1 MEEERSRKIAIL
13 IDAENIS
20 SKYAK
25 LALDEA
31 ARLGTV
37 ICKRIYAD
45 WSSSVSASWRKAVMD
60 YSIQPIQQFSNT
72 TGKNSSDSAMIIDA
86 MDLLHAGKL
95 QGFCIVS
102 SDSDFTRLAAR
113 LRESEMMVIGMG
125 EKKTPTSFISACD
138 KFLYLDVLLSEK
150 LQKEPVALT
159 AAKPKPTKKATA
171 AKSETVAVAA
181 EPSDA
186 PVKSG
191 MDKDEITKAIAE
203 LIDENSDEDGWFFMG
218 ALGSQLLS
226 KYPDFDARNFGFPKL
241 TLFVKSLDT
250 YEFRSDTNPSNP
262 HLHLVYVRKK
272 RENATQPATE

>member
-1 MEEERSRKIAIL
+1 MEEEQSRKIAIL

-20 SKYAK
+20 HKYAK

-31 ARLGTV
+31 ARMGTV

-45 WSSSVSASWRKAVMD
+45 WSSSVTASWRKAVMD

-102 SDSDFTRLAAR
+102 SDSDFTRLASR

-125 EKKTPTSFISACD
+125 EQKTPASFISACD
-138 KFLYLDVLLSEK
+138 KFLYLDLLLSEK
-150 LQKEPVALT
+150 LQKENAAPT
-159 AAKPKPTKKATA
+159 ATKPKPPKKTTA
-171 AKSETVAVAA
+171 IKSDSEAAAA

-186 PVKSG
+186 PIKLG
-191 MDKDEITKAIAE
+191 MDKDEIIKAIAE
-203 LIDENSDEDGWFFMG
+203 LVDENSDEDGWFFMG

-241 TLFVKSLDT
+241 TAFVKSLEV
-250 YEFRSDTNPSNP
+250 YELRSDANPANP
-262 HLHLVYVRKK
+262 HLQLVYMRKK
-272 RENATQPATE
+272 P